1 MQKTNKTR
9 RNSKRPA
16 KNAKSCK
23 RVGTDESKRILRL
36 AHEIRV
42 RNNKSAKLKQRLEDT
57 RK

>member
-1 MQKTNKTR
+1 MHKTKKTR
-9 RNSKRPA
+9 RNYKGPA

-23 RVGTDESKRILRL
+23 KGGTDESIRIRRL
-36 AHEIRV
+36 ANEIRV

>member
-1 MQKTNKTR
+1 MHKTKKTR
-9 RNSKRPA
+9 RNYKRPA

-23 RVGTDESKRILRL
+23 KGSTYESIRIYRL
-36 AHEIRV
+36 ANEIRV

>member
-1 MQKTNKTR
+1 MHKANKTR
-9 RNSKRPA
+9 RNSKRSG

-23 RVGTDESKRILRL
+23 RMGTDESNRFHRL

-42 RNNKSAKLKQRLEDT
+42 RNKKSAKMKQRLEDT